1 MRDAGFVVE
10 FVAVR
15 TRFTDLLG
23 IELPIIQAPMAG
35 SNGSALVIAVA
46 EAGALGS
53 LPCVMLTPD
62 LVRAEVEA
70 IRTATERPFGLNF
83 FCHRHPVADPVVM
96 HAWLDR
102 LAPYFEE
109 LGIERPE
116 SGHGGMARMP
126 FGGEHCSL
134 VEELRPPVVSFHFG
148 LPDPGLLDRVKATG
162 ATVLSSATSASE
174 AVWLEAH
181 GCDVVIAQGAEAGGH
196 RGMFLA
202 DDPAMQVGTMA
213 LVPAVVDAVDVP
225 VIAAGG
231 IGDGRGVAAALALGA
246 HGVQMGT
253 AFLRCPE
260 ASTSPVHRA
269 ALAAASGDQTVL
281 TNVLTGRPARSV
293 TNRLIREVGPMSG
306 DAPPFPLAAVG
317 SGLLRGAAE
326 PTGSAEFSP
335 LWSGQAVALGRDVPA
350 GDLVREVADNAA
362 DVLRAAAA
370 TMHR

>member
-1 MRDAGFVVE
+1 MRNVE
-10 FVAVR
+10 FWTVR

-23 IELPIIQAPMAG
+23 IDLPIVQAPMAG
-35 SNGSALVIAVA
+35 SNGSALVIAVS

-62 LVRAEVEA
+62 LLSAEVEA
-70 IRTATERPFGLNF
+70 IRAATDRPFGLNF
-83 FCHRHPVADPVVM
+83 FCHQHPVAEPTVM
-96 HAWLDR
+96 QAWFDR

-109 LGIERPE
+109 LDVEPPQARN
-116 SGHGGMARMP
+116 GGMARMP
-126 FGGEHCSL
+126 FGSEHCTL

-148 LPDPGLLDRVKATG
+148 LPDAGLLDRVKATG
-162 ATVLSSATSASE
+162 ATVLSSATSAGE
-174 AVWLEAH
+174 AVWLAAH
-181 GCDVVIAQGAEAGGH
+181 GCDVVIAQGVEAGGH

-202 DDPAMQVGTMA
+202 DDPAMQIGTMA

-225 VIAAGG
+225 VVAAGG

-246 HGVQMGT
+246 DGVQMGT

-260 ASTSPVHRA
+260 ALTSPVHRT

-281 TNVLTGRPARSV
+281 TNVVTGRPARSI
-293 TNRLIREVGPMSG
+293 TNRFIREVGPMSG

-317 SGLLRGAAE
+317 SGLLRAAAE
-326 PTGSAEFSP
+326 PTGSPEFSP

-350 GDLVREVADNAA
+350 GELVREVADNAA

-370 TMHR
+370 TMHG